1 MIEKLEYLIALARE
15 RHFGRA
21 AVACGVTQP
30 TLSSGIKQLEEM
42 LGVLLVDRGSRF
54 HGLTA
59 EGERT
64 LDWARRIVADA
75 RAMQADLRGVPS
87 RLSGRLRLGVVPS
100 ALPAVAAL
108 TTPYRAAHPGVTFSV
123 LSRTSNEILEMLEN
137 LQIDAGMT
145 YLDGEATLSERTG
158 QSERMGRVRTLALH
172 QERYCL
178 AISAAAAGAFGA
190 VASWAEVGA
199 VPLCLLTP
207 DMQNRRI
214 IAGRLR
220 EAGTEGETTL
230 ESNSMITLMSHVRT
244 GQWASV
250 LPVGVAEAFGLPA
263 SIRLIPIEE
272 TGPMP
277 TIGLVYPQRDPIAPL
292 TAALLEIAH
301 LVAPPHK

>member
-1 MIEKLEYLIALARE
+1 MIDKLEYLIALARE

-21 AVACGVTQP
+21 ATVCGVTQP

-64 LDWARRIVADA
+64 LEWARRIVADA
-75 RAMQADLRGVPS
+75 RAMQADLRGTPS
-87 RLSGRLRLGVVPS
+87 QLSGRLRLGVVPS
-100 ALPAVAAL
+100 ALPAVVAL
-108 TTPYRAAHPGVTFSV
+108 TTPYRARHPEVTFSV
-123 LSRTSNEILEMLEN
+123 LSRTSNEILEMLDN
-137 LQIDAGMT
+137 LQIDAGIT
-145 YLDGEATLSERTG
+145 YLDGEGT
-158 QSERMGRVRTLALH
+158 GRVRTLPLH

-178 AISAAAAGAFGA
+178 AIAAAAAPAFGA
-190 VASWAEVGA
+190 SASWAEVGG

-214 IAGRLR
+214 IEARLR
-220 EAGTEGETTL
+220 EAGTAGVTTL

-250 LPVGVAEAFGLPA
+250 LPMGMAEAFGLPA
-263 SIRLIPIEE
+263 SIRLIPIHE

-292 TAALLEIAH
+292 TAALLD
-301 LVAPPHK
+301 VAALAMSPSQ

>member
-30 TLSSGIKQLEEM
+30 TLSSGIKQLEET

-54 HGLTA
+54 HGLTS

-64 LDWARRIVADA
+64 LGWARRIVADA
-75 RAMQADLRGVPS
+75 RAMEADLRGVPS

-108 TTPYRAAHPGVTFSV
+108 TTPYRVLHPGVTFSV

-137 LQIDAGMT
+137 LQIDAGIT
-145 YLDGEATLSERTG
+145 YLDGESV
-158 QSERMGRVRTLALH
+158 GRLRTLALH

-178 AISAAAAGAFGA
+178 AIAAGEAGAFGA
-190 VASWAEVGA
+190 VARWADVGA
-199 VPLCLLTP
+199 VALCLLTP

-214 IAGRLR
+214 IEARLR
-220 EAGTEGETTL
+220 EAGVVSETTL

-272 TGPMP
+272 LGPTP
-277 TIGLVYPQRDPIAPL
+277 TIGLVYPQRDPISAL
-292 TAALLEIAH
+292 TAALLD
-301 LVAPPHK
+301 VAAISGSPVK

>member
-30 TLSSGIKQLEEM
+30 TLSSGIKQLEET

-54 HGLTA
+54 HGLTS

-64 LDWARRIVADA
+64 LGWARRIVADA
-75 RAMQADLRGVPS
+75 RAMEADLRGVPS

-108 TTPYRAAHPGVTFSV
+108 TTPYRVLHPGVTFSV

-137 LQIDAGMT
+137 LQIDAGIT
-145 YLDGEATLSERTG
+145 YLDGESV
-158 QSERMGRVRTLALH
+158 GRLRTLALH

-178 AISAAAAGAFGA
+178 AIAAGEAGAFGA
-190 VASWAEVGA
+190 VARWADVGA
-199 VPLCLLTP
+199 VALCLLTP

-214 IAGRLR
+214 IEARLR
-220 EAGTEGETTL
+220 EAGVVAETTL

-272 TGPMP
+272 LGPTP
-277 TIGLVYPQRDPIAPL
+277 TIGLVYPQRDPISAL
-292 TAALLEIAH
+292 TAALLD
-301 LVAPPHK
+301 VAAISGSPVK

>member
-21 AVACGVTQP
+21 AAACGVTQP
-30 TLSSGIKQLEEM
+30 TLSSGIKQLEET

-54 HGLTA
+54 HGLTS

-87 RLSGRLRLGVVPS
+87 RLAGRLRLGVVPS

-108 TTPYRAAHPGVTFSV
+108 TTPYRALHPGVTFSV

-137 LQIDAGMT
+137 LQIDAGIT
-145 YLDGEATLSERTG
+145 YLDGESTG
-158 QSERMGRVRTLALH
+158 RARTLALH
-172 QERYCL
+172 RERYCL
-178 AISAAAAGAFGA
+178 AIAAAAAGAFGA
-190 VASWAEVGA
+190 VARWSEVGA
-199 VPLCLLTP
+199 VALCLLTP

-214 IAGRLR
+214 IDARLR
-220 EAGTEGETTL
+220 EAGAVPEATL

-250 LPVGVAEAFGLPA
+250 LPMGMAEAFGLPA

-272 TGPMP
+272 SGPMP
-277 TIGLVYPQRDPIAPL
+277 TIGVVYPQRDPMSAL
-292 TAALLEIAH
+292 TAAFLDVAVIAGTT
-301 LVAPPHK
+301 VK